1 MRAVAHEAAC
11 GRGVGVGLIQAA
23 MAFLQDAA
31 LDPVW
36 LTSFRGLDAAR
47 ALYERH
53 GFRLVREEPAT
64 SWGTPVLEQRFERP

>member
-1 MRAVAHEAAC
+1 
-11 GRGVGVGLIQAA
+11 

-53 GFRLVREEPAT
+53 GFRLVCEEPAT